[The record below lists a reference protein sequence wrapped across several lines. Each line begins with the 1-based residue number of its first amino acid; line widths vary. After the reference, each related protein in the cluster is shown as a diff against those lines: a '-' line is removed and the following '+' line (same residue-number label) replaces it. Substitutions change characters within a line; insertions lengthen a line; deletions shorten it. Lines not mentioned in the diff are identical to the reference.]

1 MTTLLSHFLY
11 PYSAIEN
18 VKMHHIML
26 HAGMAALSCEDHS
39 LLLILKLILIPAY
52 LLFCLF
58 K

>member
-26 HAGMAALSCEDHS
+26 HAEMAALSCEDHS

-58 K
+58 